1 MPFDFDFLGTAF
13 KWLGVRTNL
22 GKEMTSRRTLQQNQ
36 QSNSSKFRNGGS
48 TSGASASLL
57 QSHNTDLNNPTNG
70 NANSSAGGVKKR
82 KHFVPAGTASA
93 NMPVGDV
100 TIKTEGMWNTNWSL
114 IFVCAFNLI
123 FATFFIGVDWE
134 ASGSTG
140 GATASYGSSQAG
152 QASLFQHNFRSVT
165 SDGKVSLS
173 ISKQPER
180 QHRARYQTEGS
191 RGAVKDRSQHGFP
204 TVQLKG

>member
-1 MPFDFDFLGTAF
+1 
-13 KWLGVRTNL
+13 
-22 GKEMTSRRTLQQNQ
+22 MTSRRTLQQNQ

-48 TSGASASLL
+48 TSASGASASLL
-57 QSHNTDLNNPTNG
+57 QSHNADLNNPTNG

-82 KHFVPAGTASA
+82 KHFVPVGATAS

-100 TIKTEGMWNTNWSL
+100 TIKTEGMCFTTHLFRMAKL
-114 IFVCAFNLI
+114 ILR
-123 FATFFIGVDWE
+123 TFLVGGDWE
-134 ASGSTG
+134 SSGATG
-140 GATASYGSSQAG
+140 GATASEGFSLGG
-152 QASLFQHNFRSVT
+152 QASLFQHNFRNVT

-204 TVQLKG
+204 TIQLKG